1 MAVEV
6 ASIVAAGACV
16 SAPVGEA
23 AGADVT
29 EGTAVSTAAAEGTAA
44 AAGGVVTDGAGVA
57 VKRTV
62 VAVGGE
68 NGVKVT
74 ATGGFPGAAW
84 QAGSSNIRQ
93 KRQSRYMYFLL
104 MQT

>member
-23 AGADVT
+23 AGADVA
-29 EGTAVSTAAAEGTAA
+29 EGTAVLTAAAEGTAT
-44 AAGGVVTDGAGVA
+44 AAGGDVTDGAGVA
-57 VKRTV
+57 VKRNML
-62 VAVGGE
+62 AVGSE
-68 NGVKVT
+68 NGVNVT
-74 ATGGFPGAAW
+74 AGLFAAGGFPVPAW

-93 KRQSRYMYFLL
+93 KRQIR
-104 MQT
+104 